1 MKRFIVNL
9 VCFSILFSNQSFA
22 QPPTDDEVTDWYI
35 RQTKRFHGIDSDS
48 YTRDLFQIEDKTCTI
63 ETIPSRS
70 EEHEVTSVLF
80 KPKAEGR
87 HPLFVHLHGGDEKK
101 DAFNKRKFSL
111 LILEMLTRG
120 FAVLCPNFTK
130 ETPAS
135 DIKSVLDKI
144 KTRDDLDPNSMYL
157 HGFSNGA
164 TVGFR
169 VLPQLAS
176 YFSGVHLQ
184 VGFFSELHDYD
195 LDSIPKELP
204 LFFSVAGRDEEAS
217 PERALTL
224 IEALHKKGNNV
235 DFHMMKNGGHHMVDT
250 SFIKKEGSTYHV
262 SNEPNQG
269 TPYYDS
275 LKEFVAYKTKVFG
288 DFKKKPTRFDAKKTG
303 EKLTAA
309 LQFLGK
315 EESFVPLSYS
325 LFPINKEEKGCSWWT
340 KYVSFGKL
348 LKPSV
353 PPEKPAVPLV
363 IVCDTETSWQTLIG
377 HDGLKEYLDK
387 GYALF
392 FAEPSRAF
400 SVGNILEDLRLI
412 KEKLANSNEIN
423 FAKIHLYGF
432 RKGVPAVL
440 RMLSD
445 LTRGLSK
452 EEKELS
458 ESIRAAYFQN
468 PIFGVACDLDPKEG
482 IAFSALPTHLPFIF
496 SVEDNFPF
504 TYQTLYAIKRLCS
517 FWKTVDL
524 ETSTQ
529 VPDMGEGAGDPA
541 AGARR
546 AEFDIA
552 SQASTSLEKAELSSV
567 ESIEAFFGLLDEA
580 CSTREEPSAVFL
592 KAARTLP
599 PPSKT
604 YLEHYTGRRLLKSA
618 DLDPAI
624 RTLLPMLK
632 REKTYSVAE
641 KACTVE
647 ERLLSQFGDNVT
659 VLYHSAPA
667 DVACFYL
674 IISAFERILTM
685 SGIDSPFTRLRAT
698 DLLFG
703 TPLSQVLQN
712 FDVKFQGLAKKTGD
726 KVVYNNMPDYP
737 ELITSWSPWLFAG
750 HMEPITYEK
759 EGIGR
764 GLTLGLFDD
773 EISNTEFY
781 LYEKL
786 KEFFS
791 LLGINDSARAQKY
804 SHLSD
809 GNLSLL
815 LQLFIP
821 LDVLDK
827 CGYMCEMWGER
838 VAIRFNTGES
848 PTYQPSRFIRELC
861 QDPKKLEGILC
872 SQKTTFKNPKQRE
885 NFGYVGYIE
894 ALQTRLYMDMKSM
907 GDRTL
912 IIPYVDNKEKF
923 LQMSRII
930 ESYVRS
936 DVADLLLRN
945 ASLPPGIY
953 HKPLSLVERYRKGDK
968 I

>member
-169 VLPQLAS
+169 VLPRLAS

-325 LFPINKEEKGCSWWT
+325 LFPINKEEK
-340 KYVSFGKL
+340 
-348 LKPSV
+348 
-353 PPEKPAVPLV
+353 
-363 IVCDTETSWQTLIG
+363 
-377 HDGLKEYLDK
+377 
-387 GYALF
+387 
-392 FAEPSRAF
+392 
-400 SVGNILEDLRLI
+400 
-412 KEKLANSNEIN
+412 
-423 FAKIHLYGF
+423 
-432 RKGVPAVL
+432 
-440 RMLSD
+440 
-445 LTRGLSK
+445 
-452 EEKELS
+452 ELS

-504 TYQTLYAIKRLCS
+504 TYQTLYAINRLCS

-848 PTYQPSRFIRELC
+848 PTYQPSPVLKELC

-872 SQKTTFKNPKQRE
+872 SQKSTFKNQ
-885 NFGYVGYIE
+885 
-894 ALQTRLYMDMKSM
+894 
-907 GDRTL
+907 
-912 IIPYVDNKEKF
+912 
-923 LQMSRII
+923 
-930 ESYVRS
+930 
-936 DVADLLLRN
+936 
-945 ASLPPGIY
+945 
-953 HKPLSLVERYRKGDK
+953 
-968 I
+968 